1 MEKIE
6 IMKAVAGLISALGTI
21 AVYKYNFSQ
30 SEKAHA
36 ELIEKFEHALSQE
49 KKHATCELF
58 RMLHGLRMDYEDIQA
73 ICRSSKVSKIIFA
86 LKKTGGM
93 VKYEDGRVQYT
104 EFFEKRWVRIFDK
117 YIMRTLT
124 YGMGGIIALSII
136 LMVFLEG
143 PASLAMLVFVI
154 PCAAFL
160 AMQVK
165 DIRHDMMVESLI
177 DESET
182 QQVNKPDSK

>member
-49 KKHATCELF
+49 KKHAACELF

-93 VKYEDGRVQYT
+93 VKYEGGRVQYT
-104 EFFEKRWVRIFDK
+104 EFFEKRWVRIFNK

-124 YGMGGIIALSII
+124 YGMGVIIALSII
-136 LMVFLEG
+136 LMVFLDG

-177 DESET
+177 DEPET
-182 QQVNKPDSK
+182 

>member
-6 IMKAVAGLISALGTI
+6 IIKAVAGLISALGTI
-21 AVYKYNFSQ
+21 ALYKYNFSQ
-30 SEKAHA
+30 TEKAHA

-58 RMLHGLRMDYEDIQA
+58 RMLHGLRMDYDDIQA
-73 ICRSSKVSKIIFA
+73 ICRSSKVSKVIYA

-104 EFFEKRWVRIFDK
+104 EFFKKRWVRIFDK
-117 YIMRTLT
+117 YVMRILT
-124 YGMGGIIALSII
+124 YVMGGVIALSII
-136 LMVFLEG
+136 LMVLLEG

-177 DESET
+177 DDSERK
-182 QQVNKPDSK
+182 QVNKPDRN